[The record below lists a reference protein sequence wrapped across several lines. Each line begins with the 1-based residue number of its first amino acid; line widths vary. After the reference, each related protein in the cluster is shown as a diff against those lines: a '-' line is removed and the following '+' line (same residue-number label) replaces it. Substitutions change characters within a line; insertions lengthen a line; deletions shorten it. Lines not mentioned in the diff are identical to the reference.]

1 MLNWRTGDDLDP
13 DAEISTGFTVNAGA
27 GQERPYV
34 SPLGPS
40 ALHGPH
46 LQSIMYKHAHH
57 RMPPLPLTLG
67 VWGSDNAVATTW
79 PSVVNSASA
88 WWPLGSPPPI
98 GTTFHVCLRH
108 YDSGTFN
115 ASLQIYE
122 GPALA
127 VNSWTVFTTPST
139 LLPLFGER

>member
-1 MLNWRTGDDLDP
+1 MLNWRNGDNL
-13 DAEISTGFTVNAGA
+13 DAEMSHDYTVNAGA

-34 SPLGPS
+34 TPLGPS

-46 LQSIMYKHAHH
+46 LESIMCKHAHH
-57 RMPPLPLTLG
+57 RMPPLPLSPG
-67 VWGSDNAVATTW
+67 VLDSDY
-79 PSVVNSASA
+79 SVVNRASA

-108 YDSGTFN
+108 YSDSDSGTFN

-139 LLPLFGER
+139 PLPLYGER